1 MTSQFWLASGEGN
14 KKKTPFP
21 TKICGVSK
29 SGPGTHPFFGF
40 LAKIRSNWK
49 GWHLHGSTI
58 LVFGKEKNLP
68 LKIIGELTLLGTITH
83 PPTSRHFW
91 VDDVPIPVWWDML
104 VSWRVLSLKSVRLH
118 QIYLKHHKYH
128 QLLINRI
135 PDEHAT
141 NQWHLSAPKK
151 YRTRFLGLK
160 TIELRN
166 WHPWNWNQELKKIIV
181 KKKHVFWWSFLLGAV
196 WNW

>member
-1 MTSQFWLASGEGN
+1 MLQLGFRPGKNGVEDKKDRNSRSSGNRWLDAPLPRGRFWG
-14 KKKTPFP
+14 
-21 TKICGVSK
+21 GVWWWR
-29 SGPGTHPFFGF
+29 GRMVILNAFFGVYAGNRPGNDHISDIPISWHF
-40 LAKIRSNWK
+40 WSRMIWK
-49 GWHLHGSTI
+49 G
-58 LVFGKEKNLP
+58 F
-68 LKIIGELTLLGTITH
+68 
-83 PPTSRHFW
+83 
-91 VDDVPIPVWWDML
+91 PVWWDML